1 MNLMRYWSTSGN
13 RTKMTKMTFDRL
25 INTRDLGGL
34 AGAEGNLIV
43 PGRLIRS
50 GRLAIGSED
59 DIRKI
64 GENVSVVVD
73 FRSANERN
81 EEPDPGINGV
91 EIIHI
96 PVIADL
102 AAGVSRDSKSD
113 AEAFMMLVNDPDG
126 AFDYM
131 CRNYESFVTSAAA
144 LAGYRKF
151 IDILLEERE
160 KAVLWHCTAG
170 KDRAGFASAIVL
182 EILGADRDP
191 VMNNYLL
198 TNELIKEDI
207 QRMVGM
213 FFEKAGDRMSEQAL
227 RNMFEARTDYLNA
240 AYDKAQDIY
249 GDFRGYLIEGLRITD
264 AEIQKMRRMY
274 LE

>member
-25 INTRDLGGL
+25 KNTRDLGGL
-34 AGAEGNLIV
+34 PGAEGSLIV

-50 GRLAIGSED
+50 GRLAIGSEE

-96 PVIADL
+96 PVIDDL

-131 CRNYESFVTSAAA
+131 CRNYESFVTSDAA

-182 EILGADRDP
+182 EILGADRDTI
-191 VMNNYLL
+191 MSNYLL

-213 FFEKAGDRMSEQAL
+213 FFERAGDRMSEQAL
-227 RNMFEARTDYLNA
+227 RNMFEARAEYLNA
-240 AYDKAQDIY
+240 AYDKAEDIY